1 MRTTRLVRRWSP
13 SRASANVAC
22 AHSGADNSTA
32 VSIMAW
38 FLSLFS
44 MSFILSP
51 LSSNCL
57 RRQKSSLYSFF
68 LFRDD
73 FSFLFT
79 LSSSLNSFSEES
91 AERSFQSRCT
101 AHSLNRSFSLSLQ
114 SNFVGKSQAVTRG
127 RVAGV
132 NDIKSIR

>member
-1 MRTTRLVRRWSP
+1 VFPTIDRRRFRSAFDFIIRGKDTSLCVAIKVAMRTTRLVRRWSP

-22 AHSGADNSTA
+22 AHSGADNSIA
-32 VSIMAW
+32 VFIMAW

-57 RRQKSSLYSFF
+57 RRQKSSPSSFF

-79 LSSSLNSFSEES
+79 LSSSLNSF
-91 AERSFQSRCT
+91 F
-101 AHSLNRSFSLSLQ
+101 
-114 SNFVGKSQAVTRG
+114 
-127 RVAGV
+127 
-132 NDIKSIR
+132 